1 MVTSRLVNPLL
12 ALLVGAAS
20 AIPAPTPQEFPA
32 PPLPGDDGSWNL
44 AKFTSLVAFGDS
56 YTDESRLA
64 YFIATGGQAPPVGW
78 IGPESNSTST
88 GGRIWPRYVA
98 DYTGVNLYDYAV
110 SGAVCSNKQV
120 DRYLQQINGSF
131 PDVEG
136 YEIPAFLADKAY
148 SANGTS
154 VLTIPDAETV
164 YSMWI
169 GTNDLGGN
177 AFLTESQAPGLTIV
191 DYINCVYNQFD
202 TLYENGARYF
212 VLMNLAPLQLA
223 PVYATAERGGVGQYQ
238 NVTETSYRM
247 KEQVNLANDVYKYQT
262 PYELLIAKRYP
273 DAHFAIFDMYS
284 LLTDIY
290 INPADYLNGTAPLN
304 VEGYINTGNSTLSL
318 TDRDSYMWYDALHP
332 SEQTDRVIAANF
344 VEVVKGT
351 SKWATYW

>member
-1 MVTSRLVNPLL
+1 M
-12 ALLVGAAS
+12 
-20 AIPAPTPQEFPA
+20 
-32 PPLPGDDGSWNL
+32 
-44 AKFTSLVAFGDS
+44 FT
-56 YTDESRLA
+56 
-64 YFIATGGQAPPVGW
+64 YFRQ
-78 IGPESNSTST
+78 SNATST
-88 GGRIWPRYVA
+88 GGRIWPRYVS
-98 DYTGVNLYDYAV
+98 DYTGANLYDYAV
-110 SGAVCSNKQV
+110 SGAVCSNRQV
-120 DRYLQQINGSF
+120 DRYLEQINGSF

-136 YEIPAFLADKAY
+136 YEIPAFLADKAFTG
-148 SANGTS
+148 NGTNS
-154 VLTIPDAETV
+154 VLSIPNDETV

-191 DYINCVYNQFD
+191 DYINCVYDQFD

-223 PVYATAERGGVGQYQ
+223 PVYATAERGGVGEYL

-262 PYELLIAKRYP
+262 PYEQKISNRYP

-290 INPADYLNGTAPLN
+290 INPANYLNGTAPLN
-304 VEGYINTGNSTLSL
+304 VESYITADTALSL

-344 VEVVKGT
+344 VDVVKGT

>member
-1 MVTSRLVNPLL
+1 MVTSHLLSPLL
-12 ALLVGAAS
+12 ALLVGTAS
-20 AIPAPTPQEFPA
+20 AIPAPQEFPP
-32 PPLPGDDGSWNL
+32 PPLPGDGSWGL
-44 AKFTSLVAFGDS
+44 EKFTSLVAFGDS

-98 DYTGVNLYDYAV
+98 DYTGANLYDYAV

-120 DRYLQQINGSF
+120 NRYLASINGPF

-148 SANGTS
+148 AANGTS
-154 VLTIPDAETV
+154 VLNIPDTETV

-191 DYINCVYNQFD
+191 DYIDCVYNQFD

-223 PVYATAERGGVGQYQ
+223 PVYATPERGGVGQYL
-238 NVTETSYRM
+238 NATETSYRM
-247 KEQVNLANDVYKYQT
+247 KEQVNLANNVYKYQT

-290 INPADYLNGTAPLN
+290 INPAEYLNGTAPLN
-304 VEGYINTGNSTLSL
+304 VTSYINTSDSTLSL

-344 VEVVKGT
+344 VEVVRGT